1 MGTSCRNFDVVSP
14 CLEPGFPWLSESTRQ
29 MHSLDV
35 LEFESVLT
43 RLQKHCETVLGAASA
58 AKLRPSFDPDE
69 VWDLL
74 SLTSEAHALL
84 TAHAAPS
91 LGPIRDMRE
100 AFRRAGKGGS
110 LGGQELFQAADALRG
125 MRELGT
131 FLRARKEDA
140 PRLYGEAISLPDARR
155 LEEAVFEALESNGD
169 VKDSASTHLA
179 SLRQRKANTA
189 ARLQEK
195 AQSYTVGKSRD
206 LLSDPIVTVR
216 DGRYVIPLKA
226 EHRGKI
232 RGIVHDTS
240 STGQTIYVEPEDVL
254 QLGNLLREI
263 EAGEREEVQRV
274 LLALSGKI
282 GTISREAVVG
292 IEAASRIDLVFAK
305 ARLGFESRG
314 AIPERLRVPRIEIEG
329 GRHPLLDPKIV
340 VPLDLQLGKGESILI
355 TGPNTGGKTVA
366 IKAVGLFV
374 LMAQSG
380 LLPPA
385 RVLRLGPFSQ
395 VWADIG
401 DEQSLQQSLSTFSA
415 HVKNIADAL
424 QGLKDG
430 ALVLLDEAGAGTD
443 PAEGA
448 ALAKAVLLNVAEK
461 GGTVLA
467 STHYG
472 ELKAFAFETEGFR
485 NAAMEFDSKTLRPT
499 YRLVIGAAGASHA
512 LKIAER
518 YGLPKSVIET
528 AKEGLSTQHQEMSRM
543 MEGLDEAQKQ
553 ARRAQGEADRRL
565 TDLRKM
571 EQRAEEKLREA
582 EEVRRTAHAR
592 AMEEVEAT
600 LRELRDQAEE
610 VFEELKRS
618 GDSRSQED
626 SRALLRGIQNK
637 GKDLAKNLKP
647 EEREIES
654 GIVFEKGMTVRIEGY
669 GQQGIILEEP
679 SDKHAL
685 VQVGQLKMNV
695 ALRSLTPVKAQVSRN
710 PRSNV
715 RLQKALHATSEIHL
729 RAMRAEEALRD
740 LEKFVDDSVLAG
752 VPSIRIVHGK
762 GEGILRKMV
771 QDFLKKN
778 PSVASWR
785 DGEPS
790 EGGHGVTIAIFK

>member
-1 MGTSCRNFDVVSP
+1 
-14 CLEPGFPWLSESTRQ
+14 
-29 MHSLDV
+29 MHALDV
-35 LEFESVLT
+35 LEFESVLD

-58 AKLRPSFDPDE
+58 SKLRPSFDSDE

-74 SLTSEAHALL
+74 GLTSEAHALL
-84 TAHAAPS
+84 TSHAPPS
-91 LGPIRDMRE
+91 LGSIRDLRD

-125 MRELGT
+125 MRELGA
-131 FLRARKEDA
+131 FLKSHQDDA
-140 PRLYGEAISLPDARR
+140 PRLAEDGIVLPDARR
-155 LEEAVFEALESNGD
+155 LEESIFEALEQNGE

-179 SLRQRKANTA
+179 SLRQRKANTS

-195 AQSYTVGKSRD
+195 AQSYTMGKSRD
-206 LLSDPIVTVR
+206 LLSDPIVTIR

-240 STGQTIYVEPEDVL
+240 ASGQTIYVEPEDVL

-263 EAGEREEVQRV
+263 EAGEREEIQRI
-274 LLALSGKI
+274 LLSLSGKL
-282 GTISREAVVG
+282 GTVSREAVVG

-305 ARLGFESRG
+305 ARFGFESRG

-329 GRHPLLDPKIV
+329 GRHPLLDSKIV

-385 RVLRLGPFSQ
+385 RVLKLGPFSQ

-424 QGLKDG
+424 QGLKEG

-448 ALAKAVLLNVAEK
+448 ALAKAVLLNVVEK

-499 YRLVIGAAGASHA
+499 YRLVLGAAGASHA

-565 TDLRKM
+565 AELRKM

-600 LRELRDQAEE
+600 LRELREQAEE
-610 VFEELKRS
+610 VFEELKKS
-618 GDSRSQED
+618 GDTRSQEEAR
-626 SRALLRGIQNK
+626 SLLRGIQSK
-637 GKDLAKNLKP
+637 GKDLTKSLKP
-647 EEREIES
+647 EERDVPS
-654 GIVFEKGMTVRIEGY
+654 DVVLEKGMTVRIEGY
-669 GQQGIILEEP
+669 GQTGIILEDP
-679 SDKHAL
+679 DGKTVQ

-695 ALRSLTPVKAQVSRN
+695 SARSLTPVKRQE
-710 PRSNV
+710 PRSSPRGNV

-729 RAMRAEEALRD
+729 RALRAEEALRD
-740 LEKFVDDSVLAG
+740 LEKFVDDAVLAG

-790 EGGHGVTIAIFK
+790 EGGHGVTIAMFK